1 MKCTNCGNEVNG
13 NFCTKCG
20 APAPNSSPE
29 QAVPEN
35 TEGLQN
41 NADTAVNQP
50 QEPQGNQVQEP
61 QEYQAQPYN
70 DGYQE
75 NNQPSDNQQNV
86 NQTSFGQQFTNP
98 QSNFAGQQFTN
109 NPSAPKSGG
118 AKTAI
123 IIVSIVVGLFIV
135 LGIIV
140 GVVACNV
147 VNNAVNQINSVAS
160 DYVNEYSSEVSDIV
174 DDYSS
179 NVSDIFDDYS
189 SDTSDSDYLEDDNL
203 LYDEASRFYYTE
215 SEEYDGLA
223 ITGYEMDFDINSRKI
238 NIDVPEKIDGKSVVE
253 VQEIHAYYDDAYVT
267 VTIPGTVEVIRSYSM
282 SFVDEFDEVIIKDG
296 VEIIEDDAFIG
307 DEDLKKV
314 TVPESV
320 TQMDDCGIGI
330 EVDDD
335 YNPEPMDHD
344 DFTLY
349 GKKGS
354 TAEKYAKEWGL
365 KFIAQ

>member
-20 APAPNSSPE
+20 APAPNPEPE
-29 QAVPEN
+29 QAAPEN

-50 QEPQGNQVQEP
+50 QEPQAYQPQEP

-70 DGYQE
+70 GYQE

-86 NQTSFGQQFTNP
+86 NQTSFGQQFTNA
-98 QSNFAGQQFTN
+98 QGGYTGQQFTN
-109 NPSAPKSGG
+109 GQPPKKSGG
-118 AKTAI
+118 GKTAV
-123 IIVSIVVGLFIV
+123 IIVSIVAGLIV
-135 LGIIV
+135 ILCIIF
-140 GVVACNV
+140 GVVACS
-147 VNNAVNQINSVAS
+147 NNFVKQISSGISSIAS
-160 DYVNEYSSEVSDIV
+160 DGYSQISNYVDDNSSEVSDI
-174 DDYSS
+174 
-179 NVSDIFDDYS
+179 IDDYS
-189 SDTSDSDYLEDDNL
+189 SDIESALGEEK
-203 LYDEASRFYYTE
+203 YDEASRFYYTE

-238 NIDVPEKIDGKSVVE
+238 NIDVPEKIDGKNVVE
-253 VQEIHAYYDDAYVT
+253 IQEIHAYYDDAYVT
-267 VTIPGTVEVIRSYSM
+267 VTIPGTVKVIRSYSM

-296 VEIIEDDAFIG
+296 VEIIEENAFLGDD
-307 DEDLKKV
+307 DLKKV

-320 TQMDDCGIGI
+320 TQMDDCGIGF

-335 YNPEPMDHD
+335 YNPEPMDYD

-354 TAEKYAKEWGL
+354 TAEKYAKECRL
-365 KFIAQ
+365 RFIAQ

>member
-29 QAVPEN
+29 QVAPEN
-35 TEGLQN
+35 TEDLQN
-41 NADTAVNQP
+41 NADAAVNQP
-50 QEPQGNQVQEP
+50 QEP

-70 DGYQE
+70 GYQE

-86 NQTSFGQQFTNP
+86 NQTSFGQQFTNA
-98 QSNFAGQQFTN
+98 QDGYTGQQFTN

-118 AKTAI
+118 AKTAV

-135 LGIIV
+135 LCIIV

-147 VNNAVNQINSVAS
+147 VKQVGRSTSSI
-160 DYVNEYSSEVSDIV
+160 YSEISNIV

-179 NVSDIFDDYS
+179 DVSDIFDDYS
-189 SDTSDSDYLEDDNL
+189 SDTSDIDNFEDDGL

-215 SEEYDGLA
+215 SEEYDGWA

-238 NIDVPEKIDGKSVVE
+238 NIDVPEKIDGKNVVE
-253 VQEIHAYYDDAYVT
+253 IQEIHAYYDDAYVT
-267 VTIPGTVEVIRSYSM
+267 VTIPGTVKVIRSYSM

-320 TQMDDCGIGI
+320 TQMDNCGIGI

-335 YNPEPMDHD
+335 YKPEPMDHD

-354 TAEKYAKEWGL
+354 EAEKYANEWGL
-365 KFIAQ
+365 KFIVK